1 MTTASAALSSTSE
14 QNTILHRHLP
24 NGMEVFL
31 HEQHFSPVCTI
42 YICVKAGSMDETAAE
57 QGMAHVLEHMLFKG
71 SKNYPEPGQLAHRVE
86 SAGGDINAYTTFD
99 RTVYELSAPSHFVLE
114 GATLLLDMVSQ
125 ATLDADEHKRETEVI
140 CEEIRRGNDN
150 PGSRL
155 SKALFAN
162 AYAGTE
168 MGRPIIGTTE
178 SVRAFDRKGIH
189 DFYSRWY
196 LPNNMIFVASG
207 DFSAEA
213 LYSHIQ
219 NQTAHF
225 RSGSIPQ
232 RVRPHVQAIGK
243 SKDEGNA
250 YPFTVIAGPY
260 QEVRLQLGVHAPA
273 LEDEA
278 LARWDTFTSLLGQGD
293 SSRLAQ
299 IVKDQKQLA
308 TGADAGVYSP
318 SYPAGLA
325 TIGLYARGEDILS
338 ALEASL
344 NVAARLAAEEPS
356 EIEVRRVHTTL
367 KAERIY
373 ARETVEGIVR
383 QSLAGLLT
391 TKGTKFEEHYL
402 QLLSKVTPKSVQTTA
417 QEFISRI
424 RNGECTICAVTAE
437 EYSPL
442 VTAAS
447 LAATVEGALS
457 SNGNKASASQSSQL
471 VRSPLNADVKQTVLQ
486 LSNGYR
492 INVNYR
498 RTSKIPA
505 VAFGIY
511 ARGGQVAES
520 GFAPGSAALLAQML
534 TRGTEDLSYRDFV
547 ADLEN
552 RAASI
557 QAFQGKD
564 VFGVRADALSED
576 FEHVLAMSLDTLF
589 RPAFHEA
596 EFKRVKRESID
607 VIRAQKDNPG
617 SRLGRLAGPL
627 FYGNHAYAS
636 PLSGTEDSL
645 ASIMLHEAPHSLS
658 ALWRRELGCKEWTFA
673 LAGDFDEDALRATLT
688 DQFERATA
696 NLQERLAE
704 MPQAPAQVIH
714 TRANIIPDAQLAFE
728 TFDREQAHI
737 ILGFRGASMRDESRM
752 VFEIAAAIL
761 SGQGGRLFADL
772 REKRSLAYSVSASQS
787 LGLLGGHFL
796 TYIGTAADKTKT
808 ALSGLKE
815 HIEALAKTAPTDTEV
830 SRAQQSLLGSQS
842 LESQQLSY
850 QCSQLAY
857 SDVYGFG
864 FDHFLRFRDRVL
876 AVDANLIRKTFAET
890 LQASPPVVVI
900 IGPEGTWKPELGSLN
915 WHL

>member
-1 MTTASAALSSTSE
+1 MTSAAAPRPSTSD
-14 QNTILHRHLP
+14 QKNIVHRHLP

-42 YICVKAGSMDETAAE
+42 YICVKAGSMDETETE

-71 SKNYPEPGQLAHRVE
+71 TKNYPEPGQLANRVE

-99 RTVYELSAPSHFVLE
+99 RTVYELSAPSHFILE
-114 GATLLLDMVSQ
+114 GANLLLDMVSQ
-125 ATLDADEHKRETEVI
+125 ATLDAEEHKRETEVI
-140 CEEIRRGNDN
+140 VEEIRRGNDI

-155 SKALFAN
+155 SKALFAH
-162 AYAGTE
+162 AFAGTE

-178 SVRAFDRKGIH
+178 SVRSFDRKGIH
-189 DFYSRWY
+189 SFYSRWY

-207 DFSAEA
+207 DFNAEA
-213 LYSHIQ
+213 LYNHIQ
-219 NQTAHF
+219 NQTADF
-225 RSGSIPQ
+225 RPGTIPQ
-232 RVRPHVQAIGK
+232 RVRPNVQAIG
-243 SKDEGNA
+243 SKGNES
-250 YPFTVIAGPY
+250 PFTVISGPY
-260 QEVRLQLGVHAPA
+260 QEVRLQLGVRAPA

-308 TGADAGVYSP
+308 TGADSGVYSP
-318 SYPAGLA
+318 AYPGGLA
-325 TIGLYARGEDILS
+325 TIGLYARGDDVLD

-344 NVAARLAAEEPS
+344 QVAARLAAEEPA

-373 ARETVEGIVR
+373 ARETVEGVVR
-383 QSLAGLLT
+383 QSLSGLLT
-391 TKGTKFEEHYL
+391 TKGTKFEDHYL

-417 QEFISRI
+417 QEFIAKI
-424 RNGECTICAVTAE
+424 RSGECTISAVTAE
-437 EYSPL
+437 EYAS
-442 VTAAS
+442 VITSES
-447 LAATVEGALS
+447 LAATVERALATKD
-457 SNGNKASASQSSQL
+457 NKVNIGEKTQSL
-471 VRSPLNADVKQTVLQ
+471 VRSSLNPDVKQTVLQ

-492 INVNYR
+492 IHVNYR
-498 RTSKIPA
+498 RTDKIPA

-511 ARGGQVAES
+511 ARGGQVCES

-576 FEHVLAMSLDTLF
+576 FEHVLGMSLDVLF

-607 VIRAQKDNPG
+607 VVRAQKDSPG

-627 FYGNHAYAS
+627 FYGTHSYS
-636 PLSGTEDSL
+636 TPLAGTEESL
-645 ASIMLHEAPHSLS
+645 ASIMLHEAPHSLT
-658 ALWRRELGCKEWTFA
+658 ALWRRELACKEWTFA
-673 LAGDFDEDALRATLT
+673 IAGDFDEDSLRATLL

-696 NLQERLAE
+696 NLNERLAE
-704 MPQAPAQVIH
+704 MPEAPKQSALSKASVV
-714 TRANIIPDAQLAFE
+714 ASPQLAFE
-728 TFDREQAHI
+728 PFDREQAHI
-737 ILGFRGASMRDESRM
+737 ILGFRGATMQDDSRM

-808 ALSGLKE
+808 ALHGLKE
-815 HIEALAKTAPTDTEV
+815 HIEALARNAPTEAEV

-864 FDHFLRFRDRVL
+864 FDHFLRFRERVL
-876 AVDANLIRKTFAET
+876 AVTADRIRKTFAET

-900 IGPEGTWKPELGSLN
+900 IGPTETWRPEVGTLKWDI
-915 WHL
+915 

>member
-1 MTTASAALSSTSE
+1 MTSASAQRSSTSD
-14 QNTILHRHLP
+14 QKNILHRHLP

-42 YICVKAGSMDETAAE
+42 YICVKAGSMDETETE

-71 SKNYPEPGQLAHRVE
+71 TKNYPEPGQLANRVE

-114 GATLLLDMVSQ
+114 GANLLLDMVSQ
-125 ATLDADEHKRETEVI
+125 ATLDAEEHKRETEVI
-140 CEEIRRGNDN
+140 VEEIRRGNDN

-155 SKALFAN
+155 SKALFGH

-178 SVRAFDRKGIH
+178 SVRSFDRKGIH
-189 DFYSRWY
+189 NFYSRWY

-207 DFSAEA
+207 DFNAEA
-213 LYSHIQ
+213 LYNHIQ
-219 NQTAHF
+219 NQTADF
-225 RSGSIPQ
+225 RPGTVPQ
-232 RVRPHVQAIGK
+232 RVRPNVQVIGLK
-243 SKDEGNA
+243 GNEP
-250 YPFTVIAGPY
+250 PFSVISGPY
-260 QEVRLQLGVHAPA
+260 QEVRLQLGVRAPA

-299 IVKDQKQLA
+299 VVKDQKQLA
-308 TGADAGVYSP
+308 TGADSGVYSP
-318 SYPAGLA
+318 AYPAGLA
-325 TIGLYARGEDILS
+325 TIGLYARGEDVLS

-344 NVAARLAAEEPS
+344 QVAARLAAEEPA

-373 ARETVEGIVR
+373 ARETVEGVVR
-383 QSLAGLLT
+383 QSLSGLLT
-391 TKGTKFEEHYL
+391 TKGTQFEEHYL

-417 QEFISRI
+417 QEFISKI
-424 RNGECTICAVTAE
+424 RSGECTISAVTAE
-437 EYSPL
+437 EYATVITP
-442 VTAAS
+442 AS
-447 LAATVEGALS
+447 LAATVQRAL
-457 SNGNKASASQSSQL
+457 ASKDNRVNAGVSAQSL
-471 VRSPLNADVKQTVLQ
+471 ARSALNPDVKQTVLH

-498 RTSKIPA
+498 QTDKIPA

-511 ARGGQVAES
+511 ARGGQVSES
-520 GFAPGSAALLAQML
+520 GFAPGSASLLAQML

-576 FEHVLAMSLDTLF
+576 FEHVLGMSLDVLF

-607 VIRAQKDNPG
+607 VVRAQKDNPG

-627 FYGNHAYAS
+627 FYGSHSYAT
-636 PLSGTEDSL
+636 PLAGTEDSM
-645 ASIMLHEAPHSLS
+645 ASIMLHEAPHSLT

-673 LAGDFDEDALRATLT
+673 IAGDFDEDALRATLL

-696 NLQERLAE
+696 NLDERLAE
-704 MPQAPAQVIH
+704 MPEAPQQSALSK
-714 TRANIIPDAQLAFE
+714 ANVVGNPQLAFE
-728 TFDREQAHI
+728 PFDREQAHI
-737 ILGFRGASMRDESRM
+737 ILGFRGATMQDESRM

-787 LGLLGGHFL
+787 LGMLGGHFL

-808 ALSGLKE
+808 ALHGLKE
-815 HIEALAKTAPTDTEV
+815 HIEALAKNAPTDAEV

-850 QCSQLAY
+850 QCAQLAY

-864 FDHFLRFRDRVL
+864 FEHFLRFRERVL
-876 AVDANLIRKTFAET
+876 AVTADRIRKTFAET
-890 LQASPPVVVI
+890 LKASPPVVVI
-900 IGPEGTWKPELGSLN
+900 IGPTETWRPEAGSLR
-915 WHL
+915 WDI